1 MKTRLH
7 EGGTERCELS
17 TPSPRARYG
26 IKVAEGGNDGT
37 FDLTLLPKKARRLK
51 LAYSRKSAGSDK
63 LLRRYSTNER
73 NVQRRLPAR
82 RAT

>member
-1 MKTRLH
+1 MKTRLD

-37 FDLTLLPKKARRLK
+37 F
-51 LAYSRKSAGSDK
+51 
-63 LLRRYSTNER
+63 
-73 NVQRRLPAR
+73 
-82 RAT
+82 RATLIRLLSEKREFCAITIQKAEHATSAVRHSGGTALML